1 MVTVYDKI
9 VHKKLNG
16 VDILNIGI
24 TGSIACGKS
33 TVSNYLKSKGYIV
46 IDADR
51 IGHEALDDDYV
62 KEKLIVAFGNEI
74 LEDNKINRQ
83 KLGELVFGNSSN
95 LNVLNSIIHPEIRKK
110 ILEKI
115 DKNNDK
121 ELIFIDVA
129 LLFEA
134 KFDDLVD
141 KIIVVYVDENTQ
153 LTRLMKRNSIS
164 KKEALSRIVSQMSP
178 TEKAKLGD
186 YTVNNNLDVINTYE
200 QVDKVLSELKKG
212 RCK

>member
-1 MVTVYDKI
+1 MI
-9 VHKKLNG
+9 
-16 VDILNIGI
+16 IGI

-46 IDADR
+46 IDADK

-62 KEKLIVAFGNEI
+62 KEKLILAFGNEI

-141 KIIVVYVDENTQ
+141 KIIVVYVDKNTQ

-164 KKEALSRIVSQMSP
+164 EKEALSRIVSQMSP
-178 TEKAKLGD
+178 IEKAKLGD

-212 RCK
+212 SCK

>member
-1 MVTVYDKI
+1 MI
-9 VHKKLNG
+9 
-16 VDILNIGI
+16 IGI

-33 TVSNYLKSKGYIV
+33 TISNYLKSKGYIV
-46 IDADR
+46 IDADK

-62 KEKLIVAFGNEI
+62 KEKLVLAFGNEI
-74 LEDNKINRQ
+74 LEDNKISRQ

-141 KIIVVYVDENTQ
+141 KIIVVYVDKNTQ

-178 TEKAKLGD
+178 IEKAKLGD

-212 RCK
+212 YCK

>member
-1 MVTVYDKI
+1 MI
-9 VHKKLNG
+9 
-16 VDILNIGI
+16 IGI

-33 TVSNYLKSKGYIV
+33 TISNYLKSKGYIV
-46 IDADR
+46 IDADK

-62 KEKLIVAFGNEI
+62 KEKLILAFGNEI

-141 KIIVVYVDENTQ
+141 KIIVVYVDKNTQ

-178 TEKAKLGD
+178 IEKAKLGD

-212 RCK
+212 NCK

>member
-1 MVTVYDKI
+1 MI
-9 VHKKLNG
+9 
-16 VDILNIGI
+16 IGI

-46 IDADR
+46 IDADK

-62 KEKLIVAFGNEI
+62 KEKLILAFGNEI
-74 LEDNKINRQ
+74 LEDNKISRQ

-121 ELIFIDVA
+121 EFIFIDVA

-141 KIIVVYVDENTQ
+141 KIIVVYVDKNTQ

-178 TEKAKLGD
+178 IEKAKLGD

-212 RCK
+212 YCK

>member
-1 MVTVYDKI
+1 MI
-9 VHKKLNG
+9 
-16 VDILNIGI
+16 IGI

-46 IDADR
+46 IDADK

-121 ELIFIDVA
+121 EFIFIDVA

-141 KIIVVYVDENTQ
+141 KIIVVYVDKNTQ

-178 TEKAKLGD
+178 IEKAKLGD

-212 RCK
+212 YCK

>member
-1 MVTVYDKI
+1 MI
-9 VHKKLNG
+9 
-16 VDILNIGI
+16 IGI

-33 TVSNYLKSKGYIV
+33 TVSGYLKSKGYVV
-46 IDADR
+46 IDADK
-51 IGHEALDDDYV
+51 IGHEALDSDYV
-62 KEKLIVAFGNEI
+62 KEKLILTFGNDI
-74 LEDNKINRQ
+74 LENNKINRR

-95 LNVLNSIIHPEIRKK
+95 LNVLNSIIHPEIRRR
-110 ILEKI
+110 ILEEI
-115 DKNNDK
+115 DKNNDQ
-121 ELIFIDVA
+121 EFIFIDVA

-141 KIIVVYVDENTQ
+141 KIIVVYVDKNTQ

-164 KKEALSRIVSQMSP
+164 EKEALSRIVSQMSP
-178 TEKAKLGD
+178 IEKAKLGD

>member
-1 MVTVYDKI
+1 MI
-9 VHKKLNG
+9 
-16 VDILNIGI
+16 IGI

-46 IDADR
+46 IDADK

-62 KEKLIVAFGNEI
+62 KEKLILAFGNEI
-74 LEDNKINRQ
+74 LYDNKINRQ

-110 ILEKI
+110 ILQKI

-121 ELIFIDVA
+121 EFIFIDVA

-141 KIIVVYVDENTQ
+141 KIIVVYVDKNTQ

-164 KKEALSRIVSQMSP
+164 EKEALSRIVSQMSP
-178 TEKAKLGD
+178 IEKAKLGD

-212 RCK
+212 YCK

>member
-1 MVTVYDKI
+1 MI
-9 VHKKLNG
+9 
-16 VDILNIGI
+16 IGI

-33 TVSNYLKSKGYIV
+33 TVSNYLKSKGYVV
-46 IDADR
+46 IDADK
-51 IGHEALDDDYV
+51 IGHEALEDDYV
-62 KEKLIVAFGNEI
+62 KEKLILAFGNEI

-178 TEKAKLGD
+178 IEKAKLGD